1 MANIINEVFDRV
13 VVINLDRR
21 PDRLEKIAKQLNGL
35 GIDFERFSAVDN
47 GEPIESCKNSH
58 RAVLSK
64 ARADGLG
71 SILILE
77 DDALFGEDFLSEFQ
91 KMRRELPNSWDMLYL
106 GGTIMNRE
114 PYSDMLI
121 RSKRTLSLHAYAVNS
136 KVFDLLLSVD
146 SNNHIDWIYTF
157 LHSQIEAYVCSP
169 ALVKAYPSYSDIRLK
184 EVDDLHIFN

>member
-1 MANIINEVFDRV
+1 MTINEMFDRV

-21 PDRLEKIAKQLNGL
+21 PDRLNKITKQLNGL
-35 GIDFERFSAVDN
+35 GIAFERFSAVDD
-47 GEPIESCKNSH
+47 GEPVESCKKSH
-58 RAVLSK
+58 QAVLSK

-77 DDALFGEDFLSEFQ
+77 DDALFGEDFLSEFE

-106 GGTIMNRE
+106 GGTIMNRD
-114 PYSDMLI
+114 PYSNMLI

-136 KVFDLLLSVD
+136 KAFDILLRPSRG
-146 SNNHIDWIYTF
+146 HIDWSYTY
-157 LHSQIEAYVCSP
+157 LHEQIEAYVCSP

-184 EVDDLHIFN
+184 EVNDLHIFG